1 MKQAANIHPGEILRK
16 EFLEPMSLTAYRLS
30 KEIGV
35 QQTRISLIL
44 QEKRSITADTAVRL
58 AKFFGT
64 TEEFWMNLQR
74 EYDLR
79 NAYSEKQKEFDQI
92 RKFEYQEVN

>member
-1 MKQAANIHPGEILRK
+1 MKMTNIHPGEVLME
-16 EFLEPMSLTAYRLS
+16 EFMKPMGITAYRLA

-44 QEKRSITADTAVRL
+44 KAKRSITADTSIRL
-58 AKFFGT
+58 SKFFGT

-74 EYDLR
+74 EFDLR
-79 NAYSEKQKEFDQI
+79 KSHNENQAEFDLI
-92 RKFEYQEVN
+92 RRFEKT